1 MYNIATKV
9 YVGQKAQENK
19 MYVQF
24 QDFGFNAAA
33 KTRHFFG
40 KMEYPTRI
48 HQLTE
53 ILCIIDGSLELTVDG
68 VTEIAEK
75 GDICV
80 ITPFRTHSCAAPI
93 SCKAWQLIV
102 SLDFLEDFLSGENLY
117 ISGTKAVF
125 TPSKALFDYVI
136 ELFPE
141 PHQMQYNIDSDTNKY
156 RAIKSIV
163 YAVFTE
169 YMRRAPKRPIDF
181 NHNALTKLL
190 IYLNEHYTE
199 NISLE
204 DVAAKLGYNKTYL
217 SRCIHAMHGI
227 NFRKLV
233 NSLRVSQ
240 AKRLLSSTDFKVLD
254 IALEC
259 GFTSER
265 TLQRA
270 FMEIAGTTPS
280 EYRKAKKQSND

>member
-1 MYNIATKV
+1 
-9 YVGQKAQENK
+9 

-24 QDFGFNAAA
+24 QDFSFNAAA
-33 KTRHFFG
+33 KTRHFYG
-40 KMEYPTRI
+40 KMVYPNRI
-48 HQLTE
+48 HQLPE

-68 VTEIAEK
+68 VTEVANK

-80 ITPFRTHSCAAPI
+80 ITPFRTHSCGAPV
-93 SCKAWQLIV
+93 SVTAWQLIV
-102 SLDFLEDFLSGENLY
+102 SLDFTEEFLSGENLY

-125 TPSKALFDYVI
+125 TPSKALFDYVV
-136 ELFPE
+136 ESFPE
-141 PHQMQYNIDSDTNKY
+141 PHKMQYNIDSDVNKY
-156 RAIKSIV
+156 RTIKSIV

-169 YMRRAPKRPIDF
+169 YMRTVPKRPIDF

-199 NISLE
+199 NINLDS
-204 DVAAKLGYNKTYL
+204 VAAQLGYNKTYL
-217 SRCIHAMHGI
+217 SRCVNTIHGV

-233 NSLRVSQ
+233 NSLRIDR
-240 AKRLLSSTDFKVLD
+240 AKSLLSSTDFKILD

-270 FMEIAGTTPS
+270 FIEITGTSPS
-280 EYRKAKKQSND
+280 EYRKSKKQSND